1 VRLFIRQSR
10 EMRHRDK
17 SEIIASILSLLKDKE
32 GMGFTRIM
40 FSSYLSYRQVSRFL
54 GLAISNELLFY
65 DTQTKLYKVTQKGA
79 DFLELY
85 TKMENLLRPEQKSI
99 ISSAVFLLLYL
110 FYPLFPFL
118 AEFF

>member
-79 DFLELY
+79 DF
-85 TKMENLLRPEQKSI
+85 
-99 ISSAVFLLLYL
+99 
-110 FYPLFPFL
+110 
-118 AEFF
+118 

>member
-1 VRLFIRQSR
+1 
-10 EMRHRDK
+10 MRHRDK
-17 SEIIASILSLLKDKE
+17 SEIIASILSLLKEKE

-54 GLAISNELLFY
+54 RLAIGNELLFY
-65 DTQTKLYKVTQKGA
+65 DTQTTLYRITQKGV

-99 ISSAVFLLLYL
+99 VSSAVFLLLYL